1 MCELEVQIVKSS
13 LNAEPS
19 RTEAV
24 LIVLFT
30 FLVQIAE
37 ALRTVGWLS
46 RATGNLDN
54 LDNSNYLA
62 LADFIRSWSPTNS
75 LGYQHF
81 WGYPYF
87 IVAVSSILHL
97 PSLEAMLG
105 ISLLSSTLT
114 CLLLHRLYGGLVAV
128 AFGLVSSTWILLSVF
143 GGSEPLFV
151 ALLFASFL
159 AARRERWFLA
169 IFLGCVATTVRPI
182 GILMPFALI
191 GSLLWQRNW
200 SAAARCCVIALAT
213 MVAYLVPVYLLT
225 GDALAQPR
233 LYSADWRVHHF
244 SLAHSGILT
253 FPALRLV
260 QGFYNLH
267 DRWNSWPAA
276 VLRFFWILTTI
287 GGAILLWTP
296 RLARKLPL
304 VERIFGCAYTA
315 FLVCYNFDYIALYI
329 PRFIL
334 PALPLVLFVARKWIP
349 QDRRILWPL
358 VALSIV
364 VNTVVLFG
372 FKAVFGFKLWGIH
385 LTPKPWE

>member
-1 MCELEVQIVKSS
+1 MCELEVQIAKPD

-24 LIVLFT
+24 LILLFT

-46 RATGNLDN
+46 RATGKFDN

-62 LADFIRSWSPTNS
+62 VADFIRNWLPTTS
-75 LGYQHF
+75 FSYQRF

-87 IVAVSSILHL
+87 IIAVSSVLHL
-97 PSLEAMLG
+97 PSLPAMVG

-128 AFGLVSSTWILLSVF
+128 AFGMLSSTWILHSVF
-143 GGSEPLFV
+143 GGCEPLFM

-159 AARRERWFLA
+159 AARHERWLLA
-169 IFLGCVATTVRPI
+169 IFLGCAATTVRPI

-191 GSLLWQRNW
+191 ASLLWHRNR
-200 SAAARCCVIALAT
+200 SVAVRCCIVALT
-213 MVAYLVPVYLLT
+213 VAAVYLIPVYMLT
-225 GDALAQPR
+225 GDALVQPR
-233 LYSADWRVHHF
+233 LYSADWQVHEF
-244 SLAHSGILT
+244 PLAHRGIVTL
-253 FPALRLV
+253 PALRLL
-260 QGFYNLH
+260 QGFYYLH

-276 VLRFFWILTTI
+276 ILRLAWIVAAV

-296 RLARKLPL
+296 RLARELPL
-304 VERIFGCAYTA
+304 VERIFGCAYTT
-315 FLVCYNFDYIALYI
+315 FFVCYNFDYITLYI

-334 PALPLVLFVARKWIP
+334 PALPLVLFVLKKWIP
-349 QDRRILWPL
+349 QDRRILWPM
-358 VALSIV
+358 ATLSIV
-364 VNTVVLFG
+364 FNTVVLFG
-372 FKAVFGFKLWGIH
+372 FKTVFGFKLWGIH

>member
-1 MCELEVQIVKSS
+1 VEIV
-13 LNAEPS
+13 
-19 RTEAV
+19 
-24 LIVLFT
+24 
-30 FLVQIAE
+30 E

-46 RATGNLDN
+46 RTTGNFDN
-54 LDNSNYLA
+54 LDNSHYLA
-62 LADFIRSWSPTNS
+62 LSDFIRNWTPTAS

-87 IVAVSSILHL
+87 IIAVSSILHL
-97 PSLEAMLG
+97 SGLQTMLI
-105 ISLLSSTLT
+105 ISLLFSTLT

-128 AFGLVSSTWILLSVF
+128 AFGMVSPTWILLSVF
-143 GGSEPLFV
+143 GGCEPLFM

-159 AARRERWFLA
+159 AARRGRWLLA
-169 IFLGCVATTVRPI
+169 MFLGCVATTVRPI

-191 GSLLWQRNW
+191 ASLLWQVNL
-200 SAAARCCVIALAT
+200 SAAVRCCIVALAT
-213 MVAYLVPVYLLT
+213 GVAYLIPVYLLT
-225 GDALAQPR
+225 GDALVQPR
-233 LYSADWRVHHF
+233 LYSADWQVHSF
-244 SLAHSGILT
+244 SFAHGGILT
-253 FPALRLV
+253 FPAIRLL

-276 VLRFFWILTTI
+276 VLRLVWILETV

-296 RLARKLPL
+296 RCARELPL
-304 VERIFGCAYTA
+304 VERMFGCVYTG
-315 FLVCYNFDYIALYI
+315 FLVCYNFDYISLYI

-334 PALPLVLFVARKWIP
+334 PVLPLVLFAARKWIP

-385 LTPKPWE
+385 LTPKSWE